1 MPVLYLQGAVH
12 VPMAEII
19 HKKVVK
25 DIFQLDAA
33 KHGQLQLQLRWMSVL
48 QGF

>member
-1 MPVLYLQGAVH
+1 MPVWRLQGIVA

-25 DIFQLDAA
+25 DTFQLDAA